1 MPSFCSDVNIKEP
14 ILVENAE
21 RYVIFP
27 IQHAD
32 IWQFYLKAKASFW
45 DVSEIEV
52 ERDIS
57 DWENKLSQP
66 ERDFIKNILAFF
78 AASDGIV
85 NENLALRFHNEVQ
98 YAEAR
103 CFYGFQ
109 IMMENIHNETYSLLI
124 DTLVSC
130 TEEKAR
136 LFQGVNGIPSVA
148 AKAEWTK
155 RWIEEGS
162 FAERL
167 IAFAC
172 VEGIFFSA
180 SFCAIFWLK
189 KRGLMMHGL
198 GKSNELIARDEGLH
212 RDFAALLYREH
223 IIQKL
228 PQDRVHSIVGEAV
241 DLEQEFVR
249 ESLPVDLIGMNSNLM
264 EEYVCF
270 VADHLLKQLMLD
282 PLYSTP
288 NPFDFMENISLEGKT
303 NFFEGR
309 VAEYQKSG
317 VMSQRAT
324 MQFTTEAEF

>member
-1 MPSFCSDVNIKEP
+1 
-14 ILVENAE
+14 
-21 RYVIFP
+21 
-27 IQHAD
+27 
-32 IWQFYLKAKASFW
+32 
-45 DVSEIEV
+45 
-52 ERDIS
+52 
-57 DWENKLSQP
+57 
-66 ERDFIKNILAFF
+66 
-78 AASDGIV
+78 
-85 NENLALRFHNEVQ
+85 
-98 YAEAR
+98 
-103 CFYGFQ
+103 
-109 IMMENIHNETYSLLI
+109 
-124 DTLVSC
+124 
-130 TEEKAR
+130 
-136 LFQGVNGIPSVA
+136 
-148 AKAEWTK
+148 
-155 RWIEEGS
+155 
-162 FAERL
+162 
-167 IAFAC
+167 
-172 VEGIFFSA
+172 
-180 SFCAIFWLK
+180 
-189 KRGLMMHGL
+189 MHGL

>member
-1 MPSFCSDVNIKEP
+1 M
-14 ILVENAE
+14 LTENPD
-21 RYVIFP
+21 RFVIFP
-27 IQHAD
+27 IMHND
-32 IWQFYLKAKASFW
+32 IWKFYMKAKASFW

-57 DWENKLSQP
+57 DWHTRLSEP
-66 ERDFIKNILAFF
+66 EREFVKNVLAFF

-98 YAEAR
+98 YPEAR

-124 DTLVSC
+124 DTFV
-130 TEEKAR
+130 TDEEEKTR
-136 LFQGVNGIPSVA
+136 LFQGVKEIPSVA
-148 AKAEWTK
+148 AKAAWAM
-155 RWIEEGS
+155 RWIEDGS
-162 FAERL
+162 FPERL
-167 IAFAC
+167 VAFAC

-212 RDFAALLYREH
+212 RDFAVLLYRNH
-223 IIQKL
+223 IHNK
-228 PQDRVHSIVGEAV
+228 PPSHEMATIVAEAV
-241 DLEQEFVR
+241 VLEKEFVR
-249 ESLPVDLIGMNSNLM
+249 QSLPVRLIGMNADM
-264 EEYVCF
+264 MGQYVEY
-270 VADHLLKQLMLD
+270 VADHLLKELRMA
-282 PLYSTP
+282 PIYGAT

-309 VAEYQKSG
+309 VSEYQKSG
-317 VMSQRAT
+317 VMSERVE